1 MINRLKYV
9 ISPDKTYILR
19 YEDNSIEV
27 SGEEI
32 LVMFHRKAMMDKTL
46 SDLMDDLDTPEK
58 YIPYDDIDP
67 QFYT

>member
-1 MINRLKYV
+1 M
-9 ISPDKTYILR
+9 PDTTYILR
-19 YEDNSIEV
+19 YDDNSIEV

-32 LVMFHRKAMMDKTL
+32 LAMFYRQAMLDKTL

>member
-1 MINRLKYV
+1 MHKIKYV

-32 LVMFHRKAMMDKTL
+32 LAMFYRQSMLDKII
-46 SDLMDDLDTPEK
+46 SDWTDDLDTAEK